1 MERNSVRRN
10 DDVQRINQ
18 LTSPYSPLSPPQLP
32 LDFGDFL
39 SLLWRID
46 RHADQPHLVAYYRQC
61 VEALAR
67 ALDFY
72 QKGLG
77 RLVRATPPGSLYR
90 SLSNVPFRETG
101 RLVDASARKAA
112 IDQLVRLRGDVL
124 SIGAYQHDWV
134 VGWPGSGIINDELR
148 ERVFATL
155 FTALRGQYQ
164 YLARLLLVIDI
175 VLQELLLGTR
185 QNTEYSLG
193 ILIERFGYPD
203 PESPAVREL
212 YRGNAGNW

>member
-1 MERNSVRRN
+1 MEPSIKRN
-10 DDVQRINQ
+10 DDAQRIAQ

-39 SLLWRID
+39 SLLWRVD
-46 RHADQPHLVAYYRQC
+46 RHAEQPHLVAYYRQC
-61 VEALAR
+61 ADALAR
-67 ALDFY
+67 AMDFY

-77 RLVRATPPGSLYR
+77 RLVRTTAPGSLYR

-124 SIGAYQHDWV
+124 SIGSYQHEWV

-185 QNTEYSLG
+185 QNTEFSLG
-193 ILIERFGYPD
+193 TLIERYGYPD
-203 PESPAVREL
+203 PENPAVRNL
-212 YRGNAGNW
+212 YSGNTSGW